1 MRSPQARANDA
12 GEEENDVVHVETVA
26 SKRHRESAAI
36 EQPPPKKKKGSGVGA
51 MKEVSDGMQAVAEAV
66 KASAVEKVA
75 KDEVDSTIQ
84 GQAQLQVLEETCL
97 TEEGHMAMVELF
109 TDPTLARTYL
119 VYRKKD
125 EIRIKWL
132 KKQLEKTGGNID
144 DLFIDSDES

>member
-1 MRSPQARANDA
+1 
-12 GEEENDVVHVETVA
+12 
-26 SKRHRESAAI
+26 
-36 EQPPPKKKKGSGVGA
+36 
-51 MKEVSDGMQAVAEAV
+51 
-66 KASAVEKVA
+66 
-75 KDEVDSTIQ
+75 
-84 GQAQLQVLEETCL
+84 
-97 TEEGHMAMVELF
+97 MVELF

>member
-1 MRSPQARANDA
+1 MR
-12 GEEENDVVHVETVA
+12 
-26 SKRHRESAAI
+26 
-36 EQPPPKKKKGSGVGA
+36 
-51 MKEVSDGMQAVAEAV
+51 EVSDGMQAVAEAV

-97 TEEGHMAMVELF
+97 TDEGHMVMVDLF

-119 VYRKKD
+119 VYRQKD
-125 EIRIKWL
+125 ELRIKWL

-144 DLFIDSDES
+144 YLFIDWDESQ